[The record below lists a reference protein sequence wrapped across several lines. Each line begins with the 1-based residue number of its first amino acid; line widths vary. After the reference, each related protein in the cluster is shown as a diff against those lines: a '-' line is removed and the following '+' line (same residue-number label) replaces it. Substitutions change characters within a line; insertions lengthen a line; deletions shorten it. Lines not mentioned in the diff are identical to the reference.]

1 MHIFPLS
8 MCILSTTWFGV
19 APPLLQPFL
28 GQSCRGILHWES
40 FLENLGRWITGNPP
54 VWSVGFL
61 VSWYPRWM
69 ATRWVSPKQ
78 NEQHCT
84 IGRGGNQ
91 QKTPMICWK
100 WTHVQKPTFQRFL
113 SCFWGRPKIPS
124 RKVKHKKAILK
135 SISGRSEKHLTWN
148 PGYFYAVESTTS

>member
-1 MHIFPLS
+1 

-40 FLENLGRWITGNPP
+40 FLENLGRFDDGKSTRL
-54 VWSVGFL
+54 VRSVPGTQGECQ
-61 VSWYPRWM
+61 PGGI
-69 ATRWVSPKQ
+69 AAPNE

-91 QKTPMICWK
+91 QK
-100 WTHVQKPTFQRFL
+100 
-113 SCFWGRPKIPS
+113 
-124 RKVKHKKAILK
+124 
-135 SISGRSEKHLTWN
+135 KHL
-148 PGYFYAVESTTS
+148 